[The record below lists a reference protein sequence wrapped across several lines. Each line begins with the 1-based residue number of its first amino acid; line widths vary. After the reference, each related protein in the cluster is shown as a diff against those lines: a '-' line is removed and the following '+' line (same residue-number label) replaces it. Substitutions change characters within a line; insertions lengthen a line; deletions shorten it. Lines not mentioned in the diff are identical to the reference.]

1 MSTVKENNWFWIVQR
16 LGGKC
21 ARCGSIENL
30 QVDHVDPRTK
40 KFEVKSRLSYKRI
53 KLIEEVDKCQLL
65 CEPCHKDKTYNEDWE
80 IIKEKKNDFLHADE
94 EYLPLLGEYHVN
106 LSIDGEKRDGKAYIK
121 YVEFRAK
128 KTGNTFQEIMV
139 HDHIVHDLLHY
150 VAWHDRMVNDDF
162 PWLPDTKEEVR
173 QRLFSKL
180 EKEIANLKSV
190 SQGLY
195 EELYD
200 SIHILDPEYRDRE
213 DQTKIPFTKVVD
225 FRIKNDILHLCDKWI
240 DITLTYFKDMRAH
253 LKSQGF

>member
-1 MSTVKENNWFWIVQR
+1 
-16 LGGKC
+16 
-21 ARCGSIENL
+21 
-30 QVDHVDPRTK
+30 
-40 KFEVKSRLSYKRI
+40 
-53 KLIEEVDKCQLL
+53 
-65 CEPCHKDKTYNEDWE
+65 
-80 IIKEKKNDFLHADE
+80 
-94 EYLPLLGEYHVN
+94 
-106 LSIDGEKRDGKAYIK
+106 
-121 YVEFRAK
+121 
-128 KTGNTFQEIMV
+128 MV

-180 EKEIANLKSV
+180 EKEISNLKSV

-200 SIHILDPEYRDRE
+200 SIHILDPEHRKKD
-213 DQTKIPFTKVVD
+213 DQIKIPFTKVVD
-225 FRIKNDILHLCDKWI
+225 YKIKNDDLHLCDKWI